1 MVPLAIPTGTH
12 GESDYISPWA
22 VKCKERMQDL
32 LTKQKGQGQKIEYGA
47 YIHEC
52 GCVGSLL
59 YWELPRESLFRVAA
73 VKSNQEYVYYTYSD
87 SVTQYCVHYGKYAYL
102 YSDSAVLCAVCK
114 ICKLWKHAYSQPA
127 MLIICSS

>member
-1 MVPLAIPTGTH
+1 MVPLAIPAGTH
-12 GESDYISPWA
+12 DESDYISPWA

-87 SVTQYCVHYGKYAYL
+87 S
-102 YSDSAVLCAVCK
+102 AVLCV
-114 ICKLWKHAYSQPA
+114 LWKYSINTVSLPCS
-127 MLIICSS
+127 LIAAVKPL

>member
-1 MVPLAIPTGTH
+1 MSVWLLGTGLYPPFGEVDMVPLAIPAGTH
-12 GESDYISPWA
+12 DESDYISPWA

-32 LTKQKGQGQKIEYGA
+32 LTKQKGQAQKIEYGA

-87 SVTQYCVHYGKYAYL
+87 S
-102 YSDSAVLCAVCK
+102 AVLCV
-114 ICKLWKHAYSQPA
+114 LWKYGIHTVSLPCS
-127 MLIICSS
+127 LIAAVKPL